1 MTKTEAAPELTGRNY
16 FSSREILQRSATG
29 DSNRSRG
36 PLNPQAIVDAF
47 TPETWHNVKD
57 HNLRSGL
64 PTLEQVLNRKSR
76 SPIALQDFY
85 HYLQRAPEGRRLI
98 AFWKAVSY
106 HEELLKGGEALGRPG
121 HRQSSASQYLSHSQF
136 IYPPSRQD
144 HPSTR
149 AMSPAELELRI
160 ASPDQA
166 GPSGD
171 VSRRNTAGRPGR
183 SRSFHFDEA
192 FRRHYL
198 DMPLTPN
205 DAQDPDRLVIERTGS
220 SPHPHETSHGTPC
233 TDPERYA
240 RSMFPPPS
248 PGVHFAAPDGATS
261 PLPPPPYPPMS
272 PISPRRG
279 VSWVEPTSVEHSALH
294 IIRKY
299 IETEP
304 LSAAHLPELLDKD
317 SQRPAT
323 YAELTRLGVMFP
335 AGLRM
340 ELFRTVEREGL
351 QTPHLFDQT
360 KAYAYAVLNHRY
372 YTLFLT
378 EATTQNLTRAHTYLR
393 LAVSALMLTAGLSL
407 ALFYIL
413 TQHVPR
419 TDRLVSLPL
428 VFFGWWGILVGF
440 TRCAPDL
447 AVLNL

>member
-1 MTKTEAAPELTGRNY
+1 
-16 FSSREILQRSATG
+16 
-29 DSNRSRG
+29 
-36 PLNPQAIVDAF
+36 
-47 TPETWHNVKD
+47 
-57 HNLRSGL
+57 
-64 PTLEQVLNRKSR
+64 
-76 SPIALQDFY
+76 
-85 HYLQRAPEGRRLI
+85 
-98 AFWKAVSY
+98 
-106 HEELLKGGEALGRPG
+106 
-121 HRQSSASQYLSHSQF
+121 
-136 IYPPSRQD
+136 
-144 HPSTR
+144 
-149 AMSPAELELRI
+149 
-160 ASPDQA
+160 
-166 GPSGD
+166 
-171 VSRRNTAGRPGR
+171 
-183 SRSFHFDEA
+183 
-192 FRRHYL
+192 
-198 DMPLTPN
+198 MPLTPN

-248 PGVHFAAPDGATS
+248 PGAHFAAPNGATS

-272 PISPRRG
+272 PISPHRG

-323 YAELTRLGVMFP
+323 YAELARLGVMFP